1 MAYRAQPDVQLV
13 APRGHQLAQ
22 SSASQE
28 RAASETAPALPD
40 RDSFPTLPVAA
51 RSCRADASIPAQ
63 RSYNSGAAALSG
75 GGADESI
82 PNRLPLSA
90 SGAAALT
97 GDEPDEEPAYSYP
110 CSASGALSASGHDS
124 PADDAPCVSEGVASL
139 LSPLD
144 AMDKYFESIPT
155 HDNVDAANTEN
166 ARMLA

>member
-90 SGAAALT
+90 SGAAALS
-97 GDEPDEEPAYSYP
+97 GDEPDDSYSYQW
-110 CSASGALSASGHDS
+110 SASGALSASGDDS